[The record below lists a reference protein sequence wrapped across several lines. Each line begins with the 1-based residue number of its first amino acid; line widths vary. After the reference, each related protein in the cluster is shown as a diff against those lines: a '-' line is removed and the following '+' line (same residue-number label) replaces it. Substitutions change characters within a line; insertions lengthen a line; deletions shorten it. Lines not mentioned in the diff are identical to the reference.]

1 LYEADIMRLTVLLTV
16 VSLLATVGCAS
27 NKPSSQAA
35 LETAAATGGGEAV
48 HTVEAVCYPP
58 QGWTAEPL
66 KKSGRHSHQVW
77 LSPTGETAYGVIHF
91 SLPLPVG
98 PDFVLRAF
106 IREMQKQ
113 EGAAD
118 LLGKHSDPH
127 LPGLR
132 FEARG
137 QLYHLWGNLV
147 VRGFEGWAVY
157 AGSRSGRPICETE
170 LQLAATA
177 REATRVGAN

>member
-1 LYEADIMRLTVLLTV
+1 MHGPGMTRQTVD
-16 VSLLATVGCAS
+16 A
-27 NKPSSQAA
+27 
-35 LETAAATGGGEAV
+35 
-48 HTVEAVCYPP
+48 VEAVCYPP
-58 QGWTAEPL
+58 DGWTAEPL
-66 KKSGRHSHQVW
+66 KQSGRHSHQIW

-98 PDFVLRAF
+98 PDLVLRAF

-113 EGAAD
+113 EGSAD
-118 LLGKHSDPH
+118 LLAKESDSD

-137 QLYHLWGNLV
+137 QVYHLWGNLM
-147 VRGFEGWAVY
+147 VRGFQGWAVY
-157 AGSRSGRPICETE
+157 AGSRSGQPIAEAE
-170 LQLAATA
+170 FELAAAA

>member
-1 LYEADIMRLTVLLTV
+1 MRLVAWFIIL
-16 VSLLATVGCAS
+16 SLATAIGCAS
-27 NKPSSQAA
+27 KKPASPAP
-35 LETAAATGGGEAV
+35 LTPPGTKGVAV
-48 HTVEAVCYPP
+48 DAVEAVCYPP
-58 QGWTAEPL
+58 DGWTAEPL
-66 KKSGRHSHQVW
+66 KQSSRHSHQIW

-98 PDFVLRAF
+98 PELVLRAF

-118 LLGKHSDPH
+118 LLAKQSDPT

-132 FEARG
+132 FEAKG
-137 QLYHLWGNLV
+137 QLYHLWGNLM

-157 AGSRSGRPICETE
+157 AGSRSGRPICEDE
-170 LQLAATA
+170 MQLAAIA
-177 REATRVGAN
+177 REATRVGSN

>member
-1 LYEADIMRLTVLLTV
+1 MFKAGTTMRLTVLVIL
-16 VSLLATVGCAS
+16 VSLFSATGCAS
-27 NKPSSQAA
+27 KKAGQMATASSAA
-35 LETAAATGGGEAV
+35 LAGGQPVEA
-48 HTVEAVCYPP
+48 VEAVCYPP
-58 QGWTAEPL
+58 AGWTAEPL
-66 KKSGRHSHQVW
+66 KQSGRHSHQIW

-98 PDFVLRAF
+98 PDLVLRAF

-113 EGAAD
+113 EGSAD
-118 LLGKHSDPH
+118 LLGKASDPA

-137 QLYHLWGNLV
+137 QIYHLWGNLM

-157 AGSRSGRPICETE
+157 AGSRSGRPVSGAE
-170 LQLAATA
+170 LELAATA
-177 REATRVGAN
+177 REATRVGSD